1 MMPQEREGAATMR
14 GNPLTL
20 VGPELQ
26 PGDAAPQATV
36 VGQDLSAV
44 PVGGSAGQAQV
55 LLSVPSVD
63 TPVCSLETRRFNQ
76 EAEQLPGI
84 AVRVISVDLPF
95 AQKRWCGAEDVTKVQ
110 VLSDHRETEFGEKYG
125 TLIKGLRLLSRAAF
139 VVDKNG
145 KVTYAEYVPEV
156 AQEPNYDAILA
167 AARAAAG

>member
-1 MMPQEREGAATMR
+1 MPQEREGAATMR

>member
-1 MMPQEREGAATMR
+1 MPQEREGAATMR

-20 VGPELQ
+20 VGPELR

-36 VGQDLSAV
+36 LAQDLSAV
-44 PVGGSAGQAQV
+44 NVGGAAGQTQV
-55 LLSVPSVD
+55 LLAVPSVD

-76 EAEQLPGI
+76 EAEQLPGV

-110 VLSDHRETEFGEKYG
+110 VLSDHRDTEFGEKYG

-139 VVDKNG
+139 VVDRNG
-145 KVTYAEYVPEV
+145 KITYAEYVPEV

-167 AARAAAG
+167 AARAAA

>member
-1 MMPQEREGAATMR
+1 MPQEREGAATMR

-20 VGPELQ
+20 VGPELR
-26 PGDAAPQATV
+26 PGDPAPQATV
-36 VGQDLSAV
+36 LAQDMSAV
-44 PVGGSAGQAQV
+44 SVGGAGVQTQV

-76 EAEQLPGI
+76 EAEGLPGV

-95 AQKRWCGAEDVTKVQ
+95 AQKRWCGAEDVTNVQ
-110 VLSDHRETEFGEKYG
+110 VLSDHRDTEFGQTYG

-139 VVDKNG
+139 VVDRNG
-145 KVTYAEYVPEV
+145 KITYAEYVPEV

-167 AARAAAG
+167 AARQAAG